1 MRVALAFVALLLP
14 GLAWWLWFGDRR
26 KDGAQAL
33 AEVIAISA
41 SFIALGAL
49 GFYTIRLKIT
59 PLLLGIALGVCFGVA
74 LAGLIRRGKGA
85 FNKTWLF
92 ALLGLAVAL
101 GWRFWQARELVLPNW
116 VDSQHH
122 VLIIRKMIEFGGLP
136 STLEPYLPGPFYY
149 HFGFHAVT
157 ALFSMLSGLDPAAS
171 VLMLG
176 QVISACIGLAIYALA
191 KQLSKDW
198 RVGLLAAIFVTLVTK
213 MPGYYLTWGRYTL
226 LIGVMLLPVAMAE
239 ALRAWESHDRWWKL
253 AGLSL
258 LTAGV
263 LLSHYFTAFLFILFL
278 AALGIQWLVQTIRNK
293 SADWKLIV
301 SIAIPALVG
310 LVLVSRWYYRIFVY
324 SSAASRPVFRVMDS
338 ETLKTAWNYLYY
350 LVGPI
355 SGYVLIGFGLFGL
368 LWSIFKTRKVH
379 FQLWALLVLFF
390 ALPTGL
396 RLMNFRYDYFALVV
410 FIPIAITSA
419 FGIVLLLSK
428 LIKREGIATLVILLA
443 ALALSVGGAWQNAL
457 AVNAETILA
466 TRSDLDAL
474 EWIKTHT
481 PDDARFF
488 VNTTYW
494 GYEIYRGVDGGGW
507 ILPITGRWSLAPTIF
522 FPFGGDLSVFETWVD
537 WSQRASN
544 METCGVDFW
553 ELVQE
558 AELNYIYVRK
568 DTAGIQAQN
577 LVACEGLQ
585 KLYDNEDVSIWLID
599 SYNSDVVPDGNENP
613 R

>member
-49 GFYTIRLKIT
+49 GFYTVRLKIT

-176 QVISACIGLAIYALA
+176 QVISACIGLTVYALA
-191 KQLSKDW
+191 KQLGKDW
-198 RVGLLAAIFVTLVTK
+198 RIGLLAAVFVTFATK
-213 MPGYYLTWGRYTL
+213 LPGYYLTWGRYTL

-239 ALRAWESHDRWWKL
+239 ALRAWESHDHWWQV

-263 LLSHYFTAFLFILFL
+263 LLSHYFTAFLFVLFL
-278 AALGIQWLVQTIRNK
+278 AALGLQWLVETIRNK
-293 SADWKLIV
+293 SANWKQIA
-301 SIAIPALVG
+301 SIAISSIMG
-310 LVLVSRWYYRIFVY
+310 LILASRWYYRIFVY
-324 SSAASRPVFRVMDS
+324 SSAASSPVVQVI
-338 ETLKTAWNYLYY
+338 ETETQKNSWDYLYY

-355 SGYVLIGFGLFGL
+355 SGYILIGLGLIGII
-368 LWSIFKTRKVH
+368 WSVFKTRKVPFH
-379 FQLWALLVLFF
+379 IWAVLIMFF
-390 ALPTGL
+390 SVPTGL
-396 RLMNFRYDYFALVV
+396 RLLNFRYDYFALMV
-410 FIPIAITSA
+410 FIPIAIMSA
-419 FGIVLLLSK
+419 FGIVLLFGQF
-428 LIKREGIATLVILLA
+428 IKRKSLASALILLVA
-443 ALALSVGGAWQNAL
+443 AVLSVAGAWQNAR
-457 AVNAETILA
+457 AINTETVLA

-481 PDDARFF
+481 PEDARFF

-494 GYEIYRGVDGGGW
+494 GYEVYRGVDGGGW
-507 ILPITGRWSLAPTIF
+507 ILPITGRWSIAPTIF
-522 FPFGGDLSVFETWVD
+522 YPMIADQKFSLGVIEIGRQASSITECGD
-537 WSQRASN
+537 
-544 METCGVDFW
+544 DFW
-553 ELVQE
+553 SLVNE
-558 AELNYIYVRK
+558 AQTNYLYIKEGVGSLQPE
-568 DTAGIQAQN
+568 ALA
-577 LVACEGLQ
+577 ACEGVNQLI
-585 KLYDNEDVSIWLID
+585 NIEDVHIYIITKPAD
-599 SYNSDVVPDGNENP
+599 AP
-613 R
+613 

>member
-1 MRVALAFVALLLP
+1 MRVGLAFAALLLP

-33 AEVIAISA
+33 AEIIAISA
-41 SFIALGAL
+41 SFIALGTL
-49 GFYTIRLKIT
+49 GFYTVRLKFT
-59 PLLLGIALGVCFGVA
+59 PLLLGIVLGVCFGVA
-74 LAGLIRRGKGA
+74 FAGLIRRGKGA

-101 GWRFWQARELVLPNW
+101 VWRFWQARDLVLPNW

-149 HFGFHAVT
+149 HFGFHAVG
-157 ALFSMLSGLDPAAS
+157 ALFSALSGLDPAAS

-176 QVISACIGLAIYALA
+176 QVINACVGLAVYALA

-198 RVGLLAAIFVTLVTK
+198 RIGLLAAIFVTFVTK

-226 LIGVMLLPVAMAE
+226 LIGVILLPVAIAE
-239 ALRAWESHDRWWKL
+239 AIRAFEENDKWWKL

-258 LTAGV
+258 LTAGT
-263 LLSHYFTAFLFILFL
+263 LLSHYFTAFLFVLFL
-278 AALGIQWLVQTIRNK
+278 AVLGVQWLVETLRAK
-293 SADWKLIV
+293 SANWKR
-301 SIAIPALVG
+301 IASLAIATFIGLALS
-310 LVLVSRWYYRIFVY
+310 SRWYYRIFVY
-324 SSAASRPVFRVMDS
+324 SSAASRPVFRVMEA
-338 ETLKTAWNYLYY
+338 ETLKKSWDYLYY

-355 SGYVLIGFGLFGL
+355 SGYVLIGLGLIGL
-368 LWSIFKTRKVH
+368 IWSVFKTKKVH
-379 FQLWALLVLFF
+379 FQAWAIVVLFF

-419 FGIVLLLSK
+419 FGIVLLFGT
-428 LIKREGIATLVILLA
+428 LIRRKGIATLVILVA
-443 ALALSVGGAWQNAL
+443 ALGLSVGGAWQNAR

-481 PDDARFF
+481 PEDARFF
-488 VNTTYW
+488 INSAGWSTNT
-494 GYEIYRGVDGGGW
+494 YRGVDGGGW
-507 ILPITGRWSLAPTIF
+507 ILSLTGRWSIVPTIF
-522 FPFGGDLSVFETWVD
+522 YPMGGDKAFVESISNLGM
-537 WSQRASN
+537 RASSITECGDDFWLLVKDAN
-544 METCGVDFW
+544 LNYLYIKEGVGSLQPEALIACDGVDQ
-553 ELVQE
+553 LINIDGVH
-558 AELNYIYVRK
+558 IYLITK
-568 DTAGIQAQN
+568 P
-577 LVACEGLQ
+577 
-585 KLYDNEDVSIWLID
+585 DNT
-599 SYNSDVVPDGNENP
+599 P
-613 R
+613 

>member
-1 MRVALAFVALLLP
+1 MRVALALFALLLP

-74 LAGLIRRGKGA
+74 LAGFIRRGKGA

-157 ALFSMLSGLDPAAS
+157 ALFSVLSGLDPAAS

-176 QVISACIGLAIYALA
+176 QVISACIGLAVYALA
-191 KQLSKDW
+191 KQLGKDW
-198 RVGLLAAIFVTLVTK
+198 RIGLLAAIFVTLVTK

-239 ALRAWESHDRWWKL
+239 ALRAWECHDRWWKL

-263 LLSHYFTAFLFILFL
+263 LLSHYFTAFLLVLFF
-278 AALGIQWLVQTIRNK
+278 AALGLQWLVQTIRNK

-301 SIAIPALVG
+301 SIALSALMG
-310 LVLVSRWYYRIFVY
+310 LILTSRWYYRIFVY

-355 SGYVLIGFGLFGL
+355 SGYVLIGFGLIGL

-419 FGIVLLLSK
+419 FGIVLLFGQF
-428 LIKREGIATLVILLA
+428 IKRRILATILILLVA
-443 ALALSVGGAWQNAL
+443 TCISVGGAWQNAR

-466 TRSDLDAL
+466 TRSDIDAL
-474 EWIKTHT
+474 EWIRTHT
-481 PDDARFF
+481 PEDARFF

-522 FPFGGDLSVFETWVD
+522 YPMIADQEYIQSVRD
-537 WSQRASN
+537 MGMRASTIT
-544 METCGVDFW
+544 ECGEDFW
-553 ELVQE
+553 LLVNDAEIDYLYIKEGMGSLRPE
-558 AELNYIYVRK
+558 ALISCDGINQLINIDGVHIY
-568 DTAGIQAQN
+568 
-577 LVACEGLQ
+577 
-585 KLYDNEDVSIWLID
+585 LI
-599 SYNSDVVPDGNENP
+599 SQPENTP
-613 R
+613 

>member
-1 MRVALAFVALLLP
+1 VRVALAFVALLLP

-49 GFYTIRLKIT
+49 GFYTVRLKIS

-157 ALFSMLSGLDPAAS
+157 ALFSVLSGLDPAAS

-176 QVISACIGLAIYALA
+176 QVISACIGLAVYALA
-191 KQLSKDW
+191 KQLGKDW
-198 RVGLLAAIFVTLVTK
+198 RIGLLAAIFVTLVTK

-239 ALRAWESHDRWWKL
+239 ALRAWECHDRWWKL

-263 LLSHYFTAFLFILFL
+263 LLSHYFTAFLLVLFF
-278 AALGIQWLVQTIRNK
+278 AALGLQWLVQTIRNK

-324 SSAASRPVFRVMDS
+324 SSAASRPVFRVMES

-355 SGYVLIGFGLFGL
+355 SGYILIGFGLIGL
-368 LWSIFKTRKVH
+368 LWSVFSTKKVH

-419 FGIVLLLSK
+419 FGIVLLFGQF
-428 LIKREGIATLVILLA
+428 IKRRILATILILLVA
-443 ALALSVGGAWQNAL
+443 TCISVGGAWQNAR

-466 TRSDLDAL
+466 TRSDIDAL
-474 EWIKTHT
+474 EWIRTHT
-481 PDDARFF
+481 PEDARFF

-522 FPFGGDLSVFETWVD
+522 YPMIADQEYIQSVRD
-537 WSQRASN
+537 MGMRASTIT
-544 METCGVDFW
+544 ECGEDFW
-553 ELVQE
+553 LLVNDAEIDYLYIKEGMGSLRPE
-558 AELNYIYVRK
+558 ALISCDGINQLINIDGVHIY
-568 DTAGIQAQN
+568 
-577 LVACEGLQ
+577 
-585 KLYDNEDVSIWLID
+585 LI
-599 SYNSDVVPDGNENP
+599 SQPENTP
-613 R
+613 

>member
-14 GLAWWLWFGDRR
+14 GLTWWLWFGDRR

-74 LAGLIRRGKGA
+74 LAGFIRRGKRA

-157 ALFSMLSGLDPAAS
+157 ALFSVLSGLDPAAS

-198 RVGLLAAIFVTLVTK
+198 RVGLLAAIFVTFVTK

-226 LIGVMLLPVAMAE
+226 LIGVMILPVAIAE
-239 ALRAWESHDRWWKL
+239 ALRAWDNHDKWWQL
-253 AGLSL
+253 TGLSL
-258 LTAGV
+258 LTAGT
-263 LLSHYFTAFLFILFL
+263 LLSHYFTAFLFVLFL
-278 AALGIQWLVQTIRNK
+278 AALGIQWLVETIRNK
-293 SADWKLIV
+293 PANWKQIA
-301 SIAIPALVG
+301 SIAISALVG
-310 LVLVSRWYYRIFVY
+310 LILASRWYYRIFVY
-324 SSAASRPVFRVMDS
+324 SSAASRPVFRVMET
-338 ETLKTAWNYLYY
+338 ETLKNAWDYLYY
-350 LVGPI
+350 LIGPI
-355 SGYVLIGFGLFGL
+355 SGYILIGFGLIGL
-368 LWSIFKTRKVH
+368 LWSVFKTTKAH
-379 FQLWALLVLFF
+379 FQLWAILVMFF

-419 FGIVLLLSK
+419 FGIVLLFGQF
-428 LIKREGIATLVILLA
+428 IKRRILATILILLIA
-443 ALALSVGGAWQNAL
+443 AFLSVGGVWQNAQ

-474 EWIKTHT
+474 DWIKTHT
-481 PDDARFF
+481 PEDARFF
-488 VNTTYW
+488 INTAGWSTNT
-494 GYEIYRGVDGGGW
+494 YRGVDGGGW
-507 ILPITGRWSLAPTIF
+507 ILPITGRWSIVPTIF
-522 FPFGGDLSVFETWVD
+522 YPMSGDASFVQSVAD
-537 WSQRASN
+537 MGRRASN
-544 METCGVDFW
+544 ISECGDDFW
-553 ELVQE
+553 LLVRDVRIDY
-558 AELNYIYVRK
+558 LYIK
-568 DTAGIQAQN
+568 EGIGSLQPES
-577 LVACEGLQ
+577 LIACDGVEQLI
-585 KLYDNEDVSIWLID
+585 SIDGVHIYLITKPAD
-599 SYNSDVVPDGNENP
+599 AP
-613 R
+613 

>member
-1 MRVALAFVALLLP
+1 VRVELAYVALLLP

-33 AEVIAISA
+33 AEIIAISA
-41 SFIALGAL
+41 SFIALGTL
-49 GFYTIRLKIT
+49 GFYTVRLKVT
-59 PLLLGIALGVCFGVA
+59 PLLLGIVLGVCFGVA
-74 LAGLIRRGKGA
+74 FAGLIRRGKGA

-92 ALLGLAVAL
+92 ALLVLAVAL
-101 GWRFWQARELVLPNW
+101 AWRFWQARELVLPNW

-157 ALFSMLSGLDPAAS
+157 ALFSVLSGLDPAAS

-176 QVISACIGLAIYALA
+176 QVISASVGLAVYALA

-198 RVGLLAAIFVTLVTK
+198 RIGLLAGLFVTFATK

-226 LIGVMLLPVAMAE
+226 LIGVMILPVAIAE
-239 ALRAWESHDRWWKL
+239 AVRAWDNHDHWWKL

-258 LTAGV
+258 LTAGT
-263 LLSHYFTAFLFILFL
+263 LLSHYFTAFLFVLFL
-278 AALGIQWLVQTIRNK
+278 TVLGVQWLVETIRAK
-293 SADWKLIV
+293 SANWKR
-301 SIAIPALVG
+301 IASLAIATFIGLALS
-310 LVLVSRWYYRIFVY
+310 SRWYYRIFVY
-324 SSAASRPVFRVMDS
+324 SSAASRPVFRVMEA
-338 ETLKTAWNYLYY
+338 ETLKKSWDYLYY

-355 SGYVLIGFGLFGL
+355 SGYVLIGLGLIGL
-368 LWSIFKTRKVH
+368 IWSVFKTKKVH
-379 FQLWALLVLFF
+379 FQAWAIVVLFF

-419 FGIVLLLSK
+419 FGIVLLFGT
-428 LIKREGIATLVILLA
+428 LIRRKGIATLVILVA
-443 ALALSVGGAWQNAL
+443 ALGLSVGGAWQNAR

-481 PDDARFF
+481 PEDARFF
-488 VNTTYW
+488 VNTTNW
-494 GYEIYRGVDGGGW
+494 GFGIHRGVDGGGW
-507 ILPITGRWSLAPTIF
+507 MLPITGRWSLAPTVFYPMIADQNF
-522 FPFGGDLSVFETWVD
+522 IQSVTD
-537 WSQRASN
+537 MGMRASSITECGDDFWLLVRDARIN
-544 METCGVDFW
+544 YLYIKEGAGSLQPEALIACDGVDQ
-553 ELVQE
+553 LI
-558 AELNYIYVRK
+558 NI
-568 DTAGIQAQN
+568 
-577 LVACEGLQ
+577 
-585 KLYDNEDVSIWLID
+585 EDVHIYLITKPAD
-599 SYNSDVVPDGNENP
+599 AP
-613 R
+613 

>member
-14 GLAWWLWFGDRR
+14 GLAWWLWFGDRC

-74 LAGLIRRGKGA
+74 IAGLIRRGKGA

-157 ALFSMLSGLDPAAS
+157 ALFSVLSGLDPAAS

-176 QVISACIGLAIYALA
+176 QVISASIGLAVYALA
-191 KQLSKDW
+191 KQLGKDW
-198 RVGLLAAIFVTLVTK
+198 RIGLLAAVFVTFTTK
-213 MPGYYLTWGRYTL
+213 LPGYYLSWGRYTL

-239 ALRAWESHDRWWKL
+239 ALRAWECHDRWWKL

-278 AALGIQWLVQTIRNK
+278 AALGLQWLVQTIRNK

-301 SIAIPALVG
+301 SIALSAVVG
-310 LVLVSRWYYRIFVY
+310 LFLTSRWYYRIFVY
-324 SSAASRPVFRVMDS
+324 SSAASRPVFRVMES
-338 ETLKTAWNYLYY
+338 ETLKTAWDYLYY
-350 LVGPI
+350 LIGPI
-355 SGYVLIGFGLFGL
+355 SGYVLIGLGLIGL
-368 LWSIFKTRKVH
+368 LWSVFKTTKAH
-379 FQLWALLVLFF
+379 FQLWAILVMFF

-419 FGIVLLLSK
+419 FGIVLLFGQF
-428 LIKREGIATLVILLA
+428 IKRRILATILILLVA
-443 ALALSVGGAWQNAL
+443 TCISVGGAWQNAQ

-466 TRSDLDAL
+466 TRSDLEAL
-474 EWIKTHT
+474 DWIKTHT
-481 PDDARFF
+481 PEDARFF

-494 GYEIYRGVDGGGW
+494 GYEVYRGVDGGGW
-507 ILPITGRWSLAPTIF
+507 ILPITGRWSIAPTIF
-522 FPFGGDLSVFETWVD
+522 FPFGGDETIIDTWAD
-537 WSQRASN
+537 WSKRASAVN
-544 METCGVDFW
+544 TCEVDFW

-558 AELNYIYVRK
+558 AELDYVYVRQG
-568 DTAGIQAQN
+568 TAGIQAQN
-577 LVACEGLQ
+577 LATCDGIS
-585 KLYDNEDVSIWLID
+585 KLYDNEETSIWVID
-599 SYNSDVVPDGNENP
+599 SYNATVPSENSENK
-613 R
+613 

>member
-1 MRVALAFVALLLP
+1 MRIGLAFAAMLLP
-14 GLAWWLWFGDRR
+14 GLAWWLWLGDRQ

-33 AEVIAISA
+33 AEIVAISA

-49 GFYTIRLKIT
+49 GFYTVRLKIT
-59 PLLLGIALGVCFGVA
+59 PLLLGLTLGLCFGVA
-74 LAGLIRRGKGA
+74 FAGLIRRGKGA

-92 ALLGLAVAL
+92 ALLGLAVVL
-101 GWRFWQARELVLPNW
+101 GWRFWQARDLVLPNW

-122 VLIIRKMIEFGGLP
+122 VLIVRKMIENAGLP

-149 HFGFHAVT
+149 HFAFHSLT
-157 ALFSMLSGLDPAAS
+157 AFFSVLSGLDPAAS
-171 VLMLG
+171 VLVLG
-176 QVISACIGLAIYALA
+176 QVINACVSLTVYTLA
-191 KQLSKDW
+191 KQLGKDW
-198 RVGLLAAIFVTLVTK
+198 RIGLLAAIFVTLVTK

-278 AALGIQWLVQTIRNK
+278 AALGLQWLVQTIRNK

-301 SIAIPALVG
+301 SIALSALMG
-310 LVLVSRWYYRIFVY
+310 LILTSRWYYRIFVY
-324 SSAASRPVFRVMDS
+324 SSAASRPVFRVMES

-355 SGYVLIGFGLFGL
+355 SGYVLIGFGLIGL

-390 ALPTGL
+390 AIPTGL

-410 FIPIAITSA
+410 FIPIAVTAA
-419 FGIVLLLSK
+419 FGIVLLLEKVAAKRGLSTP
-428 LIKREGIATLVILLA
+428 LILCVCA
-443 ALALSVGGAWQNAL
+443 ALSAAGAWQNAK
-457 AVNAETILA
+457 AINDETVLA

-474 EWIKTHT
+474 DWIRTHT
-481 PDDARFF
+481 PEDARFF

-494 GYEIYRGVDGGGW
+494 GYDVYRGVDGGGW
-507 ILPITGRWSLAPTIF
+507 ILPITGRWSLAPTVF
-522 FPFGGDLSVFETWVD
+522 YPFGGELPIFEAWID
-537 WSQRASN
+537 WSKRASDLD
-544 METCGVDFW
+544 TCNTEFW
-553 ELVQE
+553 ALVE
-558 AELNYIYVRK
+558 DAELDYLYIHRGEH
-568 DTAGIQAQN
+568 GIQ
-577 LVACEGLQ
+577 
-585 KLYDNEDVSIWLID
+585 
-599 SYNSDVVPDGNENP
+599 
-613 R
+613 